1 MKKISNMIK
10 ADRLYSQAAK
20 CFAES
25 FELSYQAICR
35 IAEMRENPAWD
46 IDKDQTLKELDDK
59 AAKMYNIA
67 SRYFKRAEALENK

>member
-25 FELSYQAICR
+25 FELSYKAICR
-35 IAEMRENPAWD
+35 INEMRENPAWD

-59 AAKMYNIA
+59 ASKMYNIA
-67 SRYFKRAEALENK
+67 ARYFKRAESLESK